1 MALIKNPNEI
11 AATGTLAGLI
21 YGQPG
26 VGKTTLALSSPDPV
40 LIDADNGLKRVK
52 KRFQCP
58 SLPLKDYK
66 EFLELLNSD
75 ELGPFKTIVFDTLG
89 KLVDMMGDYVATL
102 APANKQGNGALTQ
115 KGYGALKVEFQRM
128 LRLVKQRGKH
138 LVFVAHEREEKD
150 GDTKIIRP
158 DVSGSS
164 GKDLVKD
171 LDFMGYMEMY
181 GEKRTI
187 SFSPTEKYY
196 AKNSIGLTQRIE
208 IPDPDSAGNS
218 FMQKHV
224 IEAYAARVNED
235 VAENQRYDSL
245 LANLFSVI
253 DAVANPQTADQA
265 LATVNAAPVIWD
277 SARQAKS
284 RLAAKTKLLGLSYD
298 KANAKFVGAA
308 PVTQAPAETQQ
319 AAPAPAPAPAAAPV
333 TAPVTTAPVTTTTP
347 AAQQEAAAPV
357 TQAVA

>member
-11 AATGTLAGLI
+11 SATGTLAGLI

-26 VGKTTLALSSPDPV
+26 VGKTTLALSAPDPV

-66 EFLELLNSD
+66 EFLDLLNSD
-75 ELGPFKTIVFDTLG
+75 ELAPFKSIVFDTLG

-181 GEKRTI
+181 GDKRTI

-196 AKNSIGLTQRIE
+196 AKNSIGLTQRLDV
-208 IPDPDSAGNS
+208 PDPDAAGNN
-218 FMQKHV
+218 FVQKHV
-224 IEAYAARVNED
+224 IDAYAARVSED
-235 VAENQRYDSL
+235 DAENQRYDAL
-245 LANLFSVI
+245 LANLYAII
-253 DAVANPQTADQA
+253 DATVDGKMADEA
-265 LATVNAAPVIWD
+265 LATVNMAPVLWD
-277 SARQAKS
+277 STRQAKS
-284 RLAAKTKLLGLSYD
+284 RLAAKVKLLGLIYD
-298 KANAKFVGAA
+298 RTTGKFIPAA
-308 PVTQAPAETQQ
+308 PAAEPVKEQQPPQ
-319 AAPAPAPAPAAAPV
+319 AAPE
-333 TAPVTTAPVTTTTP
+333 P
-347 AAQQEAAAPV
+347 AAQMAALNDGKTAEVPAQAAEAK
-357 TQAVA
+357 AV